1 LSTLPRPFAAVLFD
15 LDGVIVDT
23 AKLHYAA
30 WKRLAE
36 SLDVHFDEQLN
47 LCLKGVDRLGSLD
60 LLLGAQTSR
69 IAPAERQR
77 LANLKNRWYVESLH
91 SIGAGDLLPGAQDAL
106 DEVRRAGLR
115 TGLVSASRN
124 ARSVLDRLG
133 VADRFDVIVDP
144 SRVAQGKPAP
154 DIFLAAARE
163 LGAVPEDCLGIEDA
177 AAGVAGLK
185 AAAMAVLGVGDP
197 VVLHHADWVIPDLTY
212 FRLSTYRSAA

>member
-1 LSTLPRPFAAVLFD
+1 MLFD

-30 WKRLAE
+30 WKRLAD
-36 SLDVHFDEQLN
+36 SLGVHFDEQLN
-47 LCLKGVDRLGSLD
+47 LGLKGVDRRGSLD
-60 LLLGAQTSR
+60 LLLGAQASS
-69 IAPAERQR
+69 ISPAEKRR
-77 LANLKNRWYVESLH
+77 LADLKNRWYVESLH

-124 ARSVLDRLG
+124 ARSVLDRLA

-144 SRVAQGKPAP
+144 ADVAQGKPAP

-163 LGAVPEDCLGIEDA
+163 LGALPDDCLGIEDA

-197 VVLHHADWVIPDLTY
+197 VELHQADWVIPDLTY
-212 FRLSTYRSAA
+212 FRLSNYRSAA

>member
-1 LSTLPRPFAAVLFD
+1 VLFD

-30 WKRLAE
+30 WKRLAD
-36 SLDVHFDEQLN
+36 SLGVHFDEQLN
-47 LCLKGVDRLGSLD
+47 LGLKGVDRRGSLD
-60 LLLGAQTSR
+60 LLLGAQASS
-69 IAPAERQR
+69 ISPAEKRR
-77 LANLKNRWYVESLH
+77 LADLKNRWYVESLH

-124 ARSVLDRLG
+124 ARSVLDRLA

-144 SRVAQGKPAP
+144 ADVAQGKPAP

-163 LGAVPEDCLGIEDA
+163 LGALPDDCLGIEDA

-197 VVLHHADWVIPDLTY
+197 VELHQADWVIPDLTY
-212 FRLSTYRSAA
+212 FRLSNYRSAA